1 MLIITFASN
10 TTPLKIK
17 LECHDNWHNSLCKDR
32 IQGNEEKFTFLHV
45 IISQRNLFVL
55 LFTHLLQ
62 LAIKLF
68 IKLQKRISVF

>member
-17 LECHDNWHNSLCKDR
+17 LDCHDNWHDSLCKDR

-45 IISQRNLFVL
+45 ITSQRNLFVL
-55 LFTHLLQ
+55 LLYP
-62 LAIKLF
+62 
-68 IKLQKRISVF
+68 SVATCSKIIHYTPEED

>member
-1 MLIITFASN
+1 MLIITFTNN

-17 LECHDNWHNSLCKDR
+17 LECHANWHDSLCKER
-32 IQGNEEKFTFLHV
+32 IQGNEEKFTFFHAV
-45 IISQRNLFVL
+45 ISQINLFAL

-62 LAIKLF
+62 LAIKLS